1 MVTNKE
7 ALKQQENTYKI
18 NNFFLNKQYINSL
31 IQLRSYTL
39 GFPNILRIRYVCFT
53 RKISNVKRK
62 SEMVA
67 NKEALKQQENTYKI
81 NNFFKT
87 NNIINLLYN

>member
-39 GFPNILRIRYVCFT
+39 GFPKILHIRYVCFT